1 MKAQNLQNSHQQAGY
16 TPSDL
21 NCDISKNKNE
31 KTRAQNIFIPTTLV
45 FMERHTLKPKY
56 SYRQANLGNAH
67 LSGNVNGHIGVIQ
80 PTYQH
85 TFQIQPNPTHSF
97 DDKQQL
103 TTSSDLNF
111 DVSKNKN
118 GQAQTQQSSQ
128 QQVSR
133 NTANVTNNAHEQQAN
148 KPTKLQT

>member
-1 MKAQNLQNSHQQAGY
+1 
-16 TPSDL
+16 
-21 NCDISKNKNE
+21 
-31 KTRAQNIFIPTTLV
+31 
-45 FMERHTLKPKY
+45 MERHTLKPKY

-97 DDKQQL
+97 DDKRQL
-103 TTSSDLNF
+103 TTSDLNV

-128 QQVSR
+128 QQASR
-133 NTANVTNNAHEQQAN
+133 NTANVTNNAHGQIVDVQPTNQQS
-148 KPTKLQT
+148 LQPNYKHSFDGK